1 MEIEVQSF
9 EDLKKKY
16 KLSKNEE
23 AFKGNQYTLPVSI
36 TKHFLSLINLKDEK
50 DPLRIQV
57 FPNVLEENEEN
68 LENIDPLEEVNNT
81 KSSRLI
87 HRYESRV
94 ALLTTDI
101 CPMYCRHCFRRRFTG
116 KLVGPISNEEIQDA
130 ADYIK
135 KHPKITEI
143 LLTGGDLLTLSD
155 KKLDYLIKTLRNKNP
170 NLIMR
175 ICTRMVITAPSRVT
189 DNLISI
195 FKKYD
200 SAPFYLLTQVN
211 HPRELDKKAIDAIKK
226 FVDAGIPALNQT
238 VMLKGVND
246 DFDTMEELCNK
257 LLFNR
262 VKPYYVFQGDLVSG
276 TAHLRVNVNKTIE
289 IEREMRKRL
298 SGLAMP
304 SFMIDLP
311 KGGGKVPLSA
321 CYLKD
326 FSNNTYTFET
336 VDGEE
341 RKYPHIKN

>member
-1 MEIEVQSF
+1 MKIEIQSF
-9 EDLKKKY
+9 NDLKNKY
-16 KLSKNEE
+16 NLSENEK
-23 AFKGNQYTLPVSI
+23 AFKESDKTLPISI
-36 TKHFLSLINLKDEK
+36 TSHFLSLINLEDEK

-57 FPNVLEENEEN
+57 FPSVLEEEEN
-68 LENIDPLEEVNNT
+68 DLENIDPLEEINNS

-116 KLVGPISNEEIQDA
+116 KMMGAISNEEICEA
-130 ADYIK
+130 ATYIQ

-143 LLTGGDLLTLSD
+143 LLTGGDVLTLSD
-155 KKLDYLIKTLRNKNP
+155 SKLDFLVKTLREKNP
-170 NLIMR
+170 KLIIR
-175 ICTRMVITAPSRVT
+175 ICTRMVVTAPSRIT
-189 DNLISI
+189 DSLIST
-195 FKKYD
+195 FKKYN

-211 HPRELDKKAIDAIKK
+211 HPRELAPEAIEAVNK
-226 FVDAGIPALNQT
+226 FLNAGIFALNQT

-262 VKPYYVFQGDLVSG
+262 IKPYYVFQGDLVSG
-276 TAHLRVNVNKTIE
+276 TAHLRVNVDKTIE

-304 SFMIDLP
+304 NFMLDLP
-311 KGGGKVPLSA
+311 KGGGKIPLSD
-321 CYLKD
+321 CYLKS
-326 FSNNTYTFET
+326 FENNTYTFKT
-336 VDGEE
+336 IDGQE
-341 RKYPHIKN
+341 RKYPHIN